1 MYARVSR
8 YQMKSG
14 SFEEAQR
21 MVEAIRPQIKAI
33 PGMRDWLNVGRADDG
48 KGVVIALYDS
58 KEAADAALS
67 SAVKIWAQFSEH
79 LVNQPEVEGYDVV
92 MDMPSD

>member
-21 MVEAIRPQIKAI
+21 MVETMTPQIKAI
-33 PGMRDWLNVGRADDG
+33 PGIRDWLNVGRAEDG
-48 KGVVIALYDS
+48 KGVVIALFDN
-58 KEAADAALS
+58 KAAADAALT
-67 SAVKIWAQFSEH
+67 SAEQIWAQFSDH
-79 LVNQPEVEGYDVV
+79 LVAEPEVEAYDVV
-92 MDMPSD
+92 MDLPTD

>member
-21 MVEAIRPQIKAI
+21 MVESMRPQIKAI
-33 PGMRDWLNVGRADDG
+33 PGIRDWLNVGRADDG

-58 KEAADAALS
+58 KEAAEAALG
-67 SAVKIWAQFSEH
+67 SARQIWAQFADH
-79 LVNQPEVEGYDVV
+79 LAAEPEVEAYDVV
-92 MDMPSD
+92 MDMPTD

>member
-21 MVEAIRPQIKAI
+21 MVESMRPQIKAI
-33 PGMRDWLNVGRADDG
+33 PGIRDWLNVGRADDG

-58 KEAADAALS
+58 KEAAEAALE
-67 SAVKIWAQFSEH
+67 AAGTIWAQFADH
-79 LVNQPEVEGYDVV
+79 LAEQPEIEGYDVV